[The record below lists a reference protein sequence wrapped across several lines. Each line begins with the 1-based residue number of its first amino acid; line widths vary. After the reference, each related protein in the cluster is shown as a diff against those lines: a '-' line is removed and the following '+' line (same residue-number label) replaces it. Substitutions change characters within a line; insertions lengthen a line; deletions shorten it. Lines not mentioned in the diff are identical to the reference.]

1 MTSLTYKE
9 KRLLWSSAKKRNGI
23 RRIKDKDGKYFLFR
37 KMFEIKTFEDIW
49 IVFFFKKFEIKIYE
63 SFSIL

>member
-9 KRLLWSSAKKRNGI
+9 KRLLRSSAKK
-23 RRIKDKDGKYFLFR
+23 KDGKYFLFR